1 MEKLYFGIVINKNY
15 VALRAIEFSTWDERY
30 GACTLMSTMCD
41 AFIEPLY
48 MRYVDVII
56 DDNYSIKG
64 IEPRGTKLNPSMTLV
79 LKKRLNELG
88 YYIA

>member
-30 GACTLMSTMCD
+30 GACTLIDTMRD

-48 MRYVDVII
+48 MRFVDVII
-56 DDNYSIKG
+56 DDNYSIKD
-64 IEPRGTKLNPSMTLV
+64 IEPRGIKLNASMLLV